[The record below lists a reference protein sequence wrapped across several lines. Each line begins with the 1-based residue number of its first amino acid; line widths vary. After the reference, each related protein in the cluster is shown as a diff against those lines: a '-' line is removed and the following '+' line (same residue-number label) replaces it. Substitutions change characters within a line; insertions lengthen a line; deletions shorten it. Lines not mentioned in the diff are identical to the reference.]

1 MLDFPKIGQGIGAYK
16 WNDSNQKLIRHAAL
30 NGLNLIDT
38 AEEYDD
44 GNSECVIGSAIKGI
58 REKVILSSKF
68 SPHNNSYSKVLQ
80 SLDNSLKRLNTD
92 YLDIYHLHWPNPSV
106 PIEETVE
113 ALNFLKTNGKIR
125 YVGFGNMTLAELKSI
140 HKLIKIDTFQIE
152 YNLFDRSIEP
162 DIYNFCLE
170 NNILIIGYS
179 PLDQGYIAD
188 GNIKKYVIKLSEKY
202 GKSLA
207 QIALNW
213 IVNKKNILPI
223 PKFSTFEHFQ
233 EISDSDFEI
242 DQHDFKYINDNATPI
257 NYIKP
262 KLINV
267 INEGQNNRKTYLN
280 LNDAK
285 LNKLGYV
292 PSPIQLSEVISKDK
306 NIKPIRLIK
315 INDLQYNLIEGRI
328 RFWAWVLAYGEENPI
343 PSYIRS
349 FQK

>member
-16 WNDSNQKLIRHAAL
+16 WSNSNQELIRYAAL
-30 NGLNLIDT
+30 NGLNFIDT
-38 AEEYDD
+38 AEEYDK
-44 GNSECVIGSAIKGI
+44 GNSERVIGFAIRGI

-68 SPHNNSYSKVLQ
+68 SPQNNSYYNVLQ
-80 SLDNSLKRLNTD
+80 SLDNSLKRLKTD
-92 YLDIYHLHWPNPSV
+92 YLDIYQLHWPNPSI
-106 PIEETVE
+106 PIEETIE
-113 ALNFLKTNGKIR
+113 ALNYLKVSGKIR
-125 YVGFGNMTLAELKSI
+125 YIGFGNMTLSELKSVY
-140 HKLIKIDTFQIE
+140 KLIKLDTFQVE

-162 DIYNFCLE
+162 DIYNFCLA

-188 GNIKKYVIKLSEKY
+188 GNIRKYMVQLSKKYK
-202 GKSLA
+202 KSLA

-233 EISDSDFEI
+233 EIYESDFKI
-242 DQHDFKYINDNATPI
+242 DQDDFKYINDNVTPI

-267 INEGQNNRKTYLN
+267 INEGQNNRKTYLT

-285 LNKLGYV
+285 LNKLEYV
-292 PSPIQLSEVISKDK
+292 PSPIQLSEVISKNKD
-306 NIKPIRLIK
+306 IKPIRLIK

-328 RFWAWVLAYGEENPI
+328 RFWAWVLAYGDEDPI

-349 FQK
+349 F

>member
-1 MLDFPKIGQGIGAYK
+1 MLNFPKIGQGVGAYK
-16 WNDSNQKLIRHAAL
+16 WDDSNQNLIKHAAL
-30 NGLNLIDT
+30 NGLNFIDT
-38 AEEYDD
+38 AEDYDD
-44 GNSECVIGSAIKGI
+44 GNSERVIGLAIKGI

-68 SPHNNSYSKVLQ
+68 SPHNNSYSKVLK

-92 YLDIYHLHWPNPSV
+92 YLDIYQSHWPNPSV
-106 PIEETVE
+106 PIEETIE
-113 ALNFLKTNGKIR
+113 ALNLLKTNGKIR
-125 YVGFGNMTLAELKSI
+125 YIGFGNLTLAELKSI

-188 GNIKKYVIKLSEKY
+188 GNIKKYIIKLSKKY

-233 EISDSDFEI
+233 EIYESDFKI
-242 DQHDFKYINDNATPI
+242 DQEDFEYINNNVTPV

-267 INEGQNNRKTYLN
+267 INEGQNNRKTYLT

-285 LNKLGYV
+285 INKLEYV
-292 PSPIQLSEVISKDK
+292 PSPIQLSEIISNNKD
-306 NIKPIRLIK
+306 IKPIRLIK
-315 INDLQYNLIEGRI
+315 INDLQYNLLEGRI
-328 RFWAWVLAYGEENPI
+328 RYWAWVLAYGDEDPI

-349 FQK
+349 I

>member
-16 WNDSNQKLIRHAAL
+16 WDDSNQSLIKHAAL
-30 NGLNLIDT
+30 NGLNFIDT
-38 AEEYDD
+38 AEDYDN
-44 GNSECVIGSAIKGI
+44 GNSERVIGLAIKEI

-68 SPHNNSYSKVLQ
+68 SPHNNSYSKVLK

-92 YLDIYHLHWPNPSV
+92 YLDIYQLHWPNPSV
-106 PIEETVE
+106 PIEETIE
-113 ALNFLKTNGKIR
+113 ALNLLKTNGKIR
-125 YVGFGNMTLAELKSI
+125 YIGFENLTLAELKSI
-140 HKLIKIDTFQIE
+140 YKLIKIDTFQIE

-170 NNILIIGYS
+170 NKILIIGYS

-188 GNIKKYVIKLSEKY
+188 GNIKKYLIKLSKKY

-233 EISDSDFEI
+233 EIYESDFKI
-242 DQHDFKYINDNATPI
+242 DEDDFTYINDNVTPV
-257 NYIKP
+257 NHIKP

-267 INEGQNNRKTYLN
+267 INEGQNNRKTYLT

-285 LNKLGYV
+285 LNKLEYV
-292 PSPIQLSEVISKDK
+292 PSPIQLSEVISNNKD
-306 NIKPIRLIK
+306 IKPIRLIK

-328 RFWAWVLAYGEENPI
+328 RFWAWVLAYGDEDPI

-349 FQK
+349 F

>member
-16 WNDSNQKLIRHAAL
+16 WDDSNQSLIKHAAL
-30 NGLNLIDT
+30 NGLNFIDT
-38 AEEYDD
+38 AEDYDN
-44 GNSECVIGSAIKGI
+44 GNSERVIGLAIKEI

-68 SPHNNSYSKVLQ
+68 SPHNNSYSKVLK

-92 YLDIYHLHWPNPSV
+92 YLDIYQLHWPNPSV
-106 PIEETVE
+106 PIEETIE
-113 ALNFLKTNGKIR
+113 ALNLLKTNGKIR
-125 YVGFGNMTLAELKSI
+125 YIGFGNLTLAELKSI
-140 HKLIKIDTFQIE
+140 YKLIKIDTFQIE

-170 NNILIIGYS
+170 NKILIIGYS

-188 GNIKKYVIKLSEKY
+188 GNIKKYLIKLSKKY

-233 EISDSDFEI
+233 EIYESDFKI
-242 DQHDFKYINDNATPI
+242 DEDDFTYINDNVTPV
-257 NYIKP
+257 NHIKP

-267 INEGQNNRKTYLN
+267 INEGQNNRKTYLT

-285 LNKLGYV
+285 LNKLEYV
-292 PSPIQLSEVISKDK
+292 PSPIQLSEVISNNKD
-306 NIKPIRLIK
+306 IKPIRLIK

-328 RFWAWVLAYGEENPI
+328 RFWAWVLAYGDEDPI

-349 FQK
+349 F

>member
-1 MLDFPKIGQGIGAYK
+1 MLNFPKIGQGIGSYK
-16 WNDSNQKLIRHAAL
+16 WDDSNQSLIKHAAL
-30 NGLNLIDT
+30 NGLNFIDT
-38 AEEYDD
+38 AEDYDN
-44 GNSECVIGSAIKGI
+44 GNSERVIGLAIKGI
-58 REKVILSSKF
+58 RDKVILSSKF
-68 SPHNNSYSKVLQ
+68 SPHNNSYSKVLK
-80 SLDNSLKRLNTD
+80 SFDNSLKRLNTD
-92 YLDIYHLHWPNPSV
+92 YLDIYQLHWPNPSI
-106 PIEETVE
+106 PIEETIE
-113 ALNFLKTNGKIR
+113 ALNLLKTNGKIR
-125 YVGFGNMTLAELKSI
+125 YIGFGNLTLAELKSI

-162 DIYNFCLE
+162 GIYNFCLE

-188 GNIKKYVIKLSEKY
+188 GKMKKIIIKLSKKY
-202 GKSLA
+202 GRSLA

-233 EISDSDFEI
+233 EISESDFKI
-242 DQHDFKYINDNATPI
+242 DQDDFEYINDNVTPV

-262 KLINV
+262 NLINV
-267 INEGQNNRKTYLN
+267 INEGQNNRKTYLT

-285 LNKLGYV
+285 LNKLEYV
-292 PSPIQLSEVISKDK
+292 PSPIQLSEVISNNKD
-306 NIKPIRLIK
+306 IKPIRLIK

-328 RFWAWVLAYGEENPI
+328 RFWAWVLAYGDEDPI

-349 FQK
+349 F